1 MVTMQMHHDLAAYKT
16 LPLNGYEK
24 VAVIHAV
31 LIPRSTHMGLF
42 LGSGHYI
49 AQWDDI
55 LLQYLKDTPSTEK
68 RTPPPLSFPTP
79 GKTVPHH
86 PLGDGHQVTVPHPP
100 PGGPHY
106 HRTRTFAGT
115 EIAA

>member
-49 AQWDDI
+49 AQWDGI

-68 RTPPPLSFPTP
+68 RTPPPCRSPPQGRRSPTTP
-79 GKTVPHH
+79 WGM
-86 PLGDGHQVTVPHPP
+86 VTK
-100 PGGPHY
+100 
-106 HRTRTFAGT
+106 
-115 EIAA
+115 